1 MGSNALELHV
11 GKPRHLNY
19 SAELR
24 EDYKLLELDE
34 ATLSEVLEL
43 G

>member
-1 MGSNALELHV
+1 MCSNALELHV

-19 SAELR
+19 APVLR

-34 ATLSEVLEL
+34 ATLTEVLEL